1 MNICVIGTGYV
12 GLVTGACFAEFGVQV
27 VCADTDGEKIA
38 ALQRGEIPIYEPGLE
53 DLVVR
58 NLREGGLSFTTDTG
72 KAVRGALVLFI
83 AVQLIVMFL
92 QISIGAVYTTWLLGR
107 YGATVGKMACRLK
120 VVTADGN
127 KISYLRALGRHFAEW
142 ISGMILL
149 VGYIMA
155 AFDGQKR
162 ALHDHICN
170 TRVIRA

>member
-1 MNICVIGTGYV
+1 MIRYENAWICPDCKPIFVQKLKEGVSVAGQMEYAGFWIRLAAKIIDGIILGVVNMALYIPAAFLMAPPSKPSAGTM
-12 GLVTGACFAEFGVQV
+12 
-27 VCADTDGEKIA
+27 
-38 ALQRGEIPIYEPGLE
+38 
-53 DLVVR
+53 
-58 NLREGGLSFTTDTG
+58 
-72 KAVRGALVLFI
+72 VLFI

-92 QISIGAVYTTWLLGR
+92 QITIGAVYTTWLLGR

-170 TRVIRA
+170 TRVIRV